1 MRVWLACSRKS
12 CQKAIRNECPTT
24 ATSRRP
30 KVHVRVMTRIHVSP
44 LTWHRRM
51 ARSALPCE
59 EEVDVGDVAGDVVSI
74 VIGLVTSSVVDSV
87 CECSHH
93 RTHAGSANQST
104 TVDRGV
110 GGLSPAC
117 QWGSQSTC
125 RGRIRSAQMLAAM
138 AAKRSSL
145 HVSGL
150 HTGSLSGTCTRR
162 RCLLQ
167 CEQ

>member
-1 MRVWLACSRKS
+1 ML
-12 CQKAIRNECPTT
+12 
-24 ATSRRP
+24 
-30 KVHVRVMTRIHVSP
+30 VMF
-44 LTWHRRM
+44 
-51 ARSALPCE
+51 
-59 EEVDVGDVAGDVVSI
+59 
-74 VIGLVTSSVVDSV
+74 LVTSSQLSLGL
-87 CECSHH
+87 SLPALW
-93 RTHAGSANQST
+93 TMSANEAT
-104 TVDRGV
+104 TGRMLISQPVNNIGSRC